1 MPRGHKSGVH
11 GPNSVVGKKLGE
23 GQHTARQGEG
33 SCFCSRCSA
42 WLGELGQEPA
52 VDMFVEHLVII
63 FSEIKRILKPTGT
76 CYVNMGDTYGGS
88 NSVMNDGGRQGMG
101 TEAGR
106 NRVVSRGIDKCMMMV
121 PEKFMIK
128 IVENNWLLRNKIIW
142 YKPNAMPSSVTDRLN
157 CTWEYIF
164 FFSKSKKYY
173 YDLDAIREEH
183 KTLVATQK
191 NKTDDGQ
198 TTLFDSEKYA
208 KERNLH
214 PVFGPFINPQVEFRD
229 KTKDENYKTGGMRN
243 APEPGEANAFNIAG
257 KNPGDFFE
265 NDEPDI
271 RKICP
276 QPFPDSH
283 YAVFPEELCRK
294 PILASCPDE
303 VCAKCGQ
310 PKVKVYEKGEPDEDW
325 KKQCGADKSGGY
337 QGQGQKDYEGNKV
350 QNPSDVKRRILAGMC
365 ERKFVGYRECKCG
378 EGFVPGIVLDPFAGS
393 GTACLVANK
402 LGRRYIGIDLS
413 PENIKMANKRIEG
426 EGDLLFMGGNN
437 VKG

>member
-52 VDMFVEHLVII
+52 ADMFVEHLVII

-106 NRVVSRGIDKCMMMV
+106 NRVVSRGMDKCMMMV

-183 KTLVATQK
+183 KTLMKDQNSKINENQPALIVEDWGKRPAPPY
-191 NKTDDGQ
+191 
-198 TTLFDSEKYA
+198 DSD
-208 KERNLH
+208 
-214 PVFGPFINPQVEFRD
+214 FRD
-229 KTKDENYKTGGMRN
+229 KTKDEKYKTGGMRN
-243 APEPGEANAFNIAG
+243 APEPGEANAFNVAG

-294 PILASCPDE
+294 PILSSCPEE

-310 PKVKVYEKGEPDEDW
+310 PRVKVYEKGEPDEEW
-325 KKQCGADKSGGY
+325 KKLCGADKSGGY
-337 QGQGQKDYEGNKV
+337 QGQGQKDYKGNKV
-350 QNPSDVKRRILAGMC
+350 QDPSDVKRRILAGQC
-365 ERKFVGYRECKCG
+365 KIIFVGYKECECKA
-378 EGFVPGIVLDPFAGS
+378 GFVAGIVLDPFSGS

-413 PENIKMANKRIEG
+413 PDNITMANKRIER
-426 EGDLLFMGGNN
+426 EGDTLFTGGITNAE
-437 VKG
+437 KKS